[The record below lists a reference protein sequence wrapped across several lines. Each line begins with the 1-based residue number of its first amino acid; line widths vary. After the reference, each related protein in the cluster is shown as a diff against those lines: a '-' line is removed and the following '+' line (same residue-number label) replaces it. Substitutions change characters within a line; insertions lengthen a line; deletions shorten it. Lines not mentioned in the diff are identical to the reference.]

1 MPFDTQSIASVSR
14 TLLEQGLRRFTY
26 LPLLTPEPRPLVP
39 RIFDSKLTA
48 CSSSLITVHRFYFLA
63 FFFYTRDMP
72 TVMLTNA
79 CTPLGQVNGATGT
92 TVAVVLDQ
100 AGKS

>member
-1 MPFDTQSIASVSR
+1 
-14 TLLEQGLRRFTY
+14 
-26 LPLLTPEPRPLVP
+26 
-39 RIFDSKLTA
+39 
-48 CSSSLITVHRFYFLA
+48 
-63 FFFYTRDMP
+63 MP